1 MEEEVAA
8 LVRNASVV
16 PYIEFSIR
24 HDRSSIMVRGCAR
37 QDVGLSLR
45 ALGFWILLSL
55 RLPSIVAGMMASA
68 LRNALLLISVS
79 CTSKVM
85 MPPVPSS
92 RKSTSSLVDP
102 SGYIFSTSSIV
113 GRPRHQGIMVGM
125 GQKDSY
131 VGSVSHPSHLR
142 DLTS

>member
-113 GRPRHQGIMVGM
+113 VPPRHQCTII
-125 GQKDSY
+125 SI
-131 VGSVSHPSHLR
+131 SHTAPYIG
-142 DLTS
+142 